1 MIEPGTFSI
10 LVVLGNFVYTRHVI
24 TYETFSFQHEWIA
37 VKYRIA
43 VLLAVLLSPALSWA
57 QATVLSSGAYNFLQV
72 SYISTNAN
80 PWAVTIYDELN
91 FDSYFPSPVSLS
103 NPQRYTFNESGGA
116 TFHIGGPQHLFTRPA
131 QNSTWGFIGVN
142 GGQLFRA
149 TPQNGTPEGGA
160 NPQLMMGIALGPE
173 LRNSFVNS
181 RLSITMSVAGIT
193 NPGEFSYYA
202 NDNTPNSAVGL
213 TATPIF
219 STLTGLS
226 TFNYSDT
233 QNYFN
238 MGFSAP
244 GIYNIDFQFSGT
256 LTNGNVPVTSG
267 FYRYTFDVAPFAVP
281 EPATWA
287 LLGVTIAGIG
297 IGAWLVRRRR
307 RRALDA
313 IVSEPS

>member
-1 MIEPGTFSI
+1 
-10 LVVLGNFVYTRHVI
+10 
-24 TYETFSFQHEWIA
+24 
-37 VKYRIA
+37 VKYRIP
-43 VLLAVLLSPALSWA
+43 VLLALLICPTVSWA

-72 SYISTNAN
+72 SYLSGNSD
-80 PWAVTIYDELN
+80 PWDVTIYDELN
-91 FDSYFPSPVSLS
+91 FVSYYPSPVSLS
-103 NPQRYTFNESGGA
+103 NPQRFTFGETGGA
-116 TFHIGGPQHLFTRPA
+116 TFHIGGPQHLFVRPSDNA
-131 QNSTWGFIGVN
+131 TWGFIGVN

-149 TPQNGTPEGGA
+149 TPQNGAPERPS

-181 RLSITMSVAGIT
+181 RLTITMSVAGIT

-202 NDNTPNSAVGL
+202 NDNTPESAVGL

-219 STLTGLS
+219 STLTGLT

-256 LTNGNVPVTSG
+256 LADGNIPVVSG
-267 FYRYTFDVAPFAVP
+267 FYRYTFEVAPFAVP
-281 EPATWA
+281 EPTTWA
-287 LLGVTIAGIG
+287 LLGVTSVGIG
-297 IGAWLVRRRR
+297 IGIWQVRRRR
-307 RRALDA
+307 RRALEA